1 MTGIR
6 PSGGPESTFTREEVL
21 RVRNKDAKKVTKPK
35 QETSK
40 RNRKR
45 K

>member
-1 MTGIR
+1 MTNLK
-6 PSGGPESTFTREEVL
+6 PSGGPDHTFTREELL
-21 RVRNKDAKKVTKPK
+21 RVRNAIVKKVTKPK